1 MKVGSR
7 VQCLVAELDF
17 EVEVSTTESVRQVEI
32 ERAGFEGRLSSVPTG
47 GGVLPRVRRV
57 AGNRCLV
64 AELDFEVEVST
75 TESVRQVEIERAG
88 FEGRLSSVPT
98 GGGALPRVRRVVGN
112 RVIRRGGDPKT
123 QKSPMSSASS
133 ERTKMAEP

>member
-47 GGVLPRVRRV
+47 GDLESGLLP
-57 AGNRCLV
+57 ND
-64 AELDFEVEVST
+64 LD
-75 TESVRQVEIERAG
+75 
-88 FEGRLSSVPT
+88 RL
-98 GGGALPRVRRVVGN
+98 
-112 RVIRRGGDPKT
+112 
-123 QKSPMSSASS
+123 
-133 ERTKMAEP
+133 RTDDLW